1 MHMVAFDTLKF
12 VEKLQSG
19 GFSADQ
25 AKAAAQAFA
34 EATGEQL
41 VSQSSLK
48 DELSP
53 IKAELLVIKW
63 MIGFM
68 LAFQG
73 AIFAKLILH

>member
-1 MHMVAFDTLKF
+1 MSAVAFDTLKF

-25 AKAAAQAFA
+25 AKAAAHAFA
-34 EATGEQL
+34 EATSEQL

-53 IKAELLVIKW
+53 VKAELLVIKW

-68 LAFQG
+68 LAFQTV
-73 AIFAKLILH
+73 IFAKLFLH

>member
-1 MHMVAFDTLKF
+1 MSAVAFDTLKF
-12 VEKLQSG
+12 VERLEAG

-34 EATGEQL
+34 EATSEQL

-53 IKAELLVIKW
+53 VKAELLVIKW

>member
-1 MHMVAFDTLKF
+1 MSAVAFDTLKF

-34 EATGEQL
+34 EATSEQL

-73 AIFAKLILH
+73 AIFAKLFLH